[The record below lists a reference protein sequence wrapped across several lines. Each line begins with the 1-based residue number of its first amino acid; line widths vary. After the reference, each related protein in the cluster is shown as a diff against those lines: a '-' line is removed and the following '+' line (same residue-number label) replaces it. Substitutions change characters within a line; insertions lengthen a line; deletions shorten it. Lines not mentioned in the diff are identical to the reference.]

1 MELTLRPT
9 FQDVSAGGVELRV
22 QTTEIVVDR
31 CGAEH
36 TDALALTLLYLKPLC
51 LDNDAQ
57 TLDEED
63 TAEDWQHQLLM
74 DDQGTDTN
82 DSANG

>member
-22 QTTEIVVDR
+22 QTTEIVVDW

-36 TDALALTLLYLKPLC
+36 TDALALTGPRRIQREASLVLSPPPSITTKSISPLSSKRKGVSNLK
-51 LDNDAQ
+51 
-57 TLDEED
+57 
-63 TAEDWQHQLLM
+63 
-74 DDQGTDTN
+74 
-82 DSANG
+82 